1 VKKAEKQEIDVAK
14 ELAFVIINPYTLA
27 KSRTGGVIARCVGRT
42 DLDLVGARMFAPSD
56 ALINEYVELI
66 RAGEKDS
73 DVGQMIADYVSENYR
88 PDAVTG
94 KSKRVMLLMFE
105 GENAVNKIWHIA
117 GSSTKNMYSGLTIR
131 DTYGDF
137 ILNDDGSVRYYEPA
151 VLVAPTVKRAEATL
165 RLWAKYSDECGGIVN
180 AAGDVPV
187 DDNTETTLVMLKPD
201 NFRFPSLR
209 AGNIIDILSRS
220 SLRIVGAKKFAMTV
234 PQAEEFYGPVVDALT
249 DKFEMI
255 GSGRAAAVLSR
266 EFGFKVDTDD
276 VKELCQKLGHK
287 FATAQFSNIVKFITG
302 LTPEEYKSKLA
313 AAEENGEEHKF
324 DGCLALVYE
333 GPNAIKTIRDILGPT
348 DPSKAAPGSVRKEFG
363 SDIMV
368 NAAHASDSTENA
380 QREMRIIDIAGD
392 TIKPLVKKYYG

>member
-1 VKKAEKQEIDVAK
+1 MAK

-42 DLDLVGARMFAPSD
+42 DLDLVGARMFAPSEE
-56 ALINEYVELI
+56 LVNEYVDHIKKNEQ
-66 RAGEKDS
+66 DS
-73 DVGQMIADYVSENYR
+73 EVGQMVADYVSRYYR

-94 KSKRVMLLMFE
+94 KSKRVMLLLFE

-131 DTYGDF
+131 DTYGDY
-137 ILNDDGSVRYYEPA
+137 ILNDDGSVQYYEPA

-165 RLWAKYSDECGGIVN
+165 RIWNKYSEECGGIVDS
-180 AAGDVPV
+180 GIDQ
-187 DDNTETTLVMLKPD
+187 DNDTDIETTLVMLKPD

-220 SLRIVGAKKFAMTV
+220 GLRIVGVKKFAMTV

-249 DKFEMI
+249 GKFEMI
-255 GSGRAAAVLSR
+255 GAGGAAKALTR
-266 EFGFKVDTDD
+266 EFGFEVTKDDT
-276 VKELCQKLGHK
+276 KELCRKLGRK
-287 FATAQFSNIVKFITG
+287 FAEAQFSSIVKFITG
-302 LTPEEYKSKLA
+302 LTPEEYKAKVADASA
-313 AAEENGEEHKF
+313 NGEEHKF
-324 DGCLALVYE
+324 EGCLALVYE
-333 GPNAIKTIRDILGPT
+333 GENAIQIIRDILGPT

-380 QREMRIIDIAGD
+380 QREMKIIDIEGD
-392 TIKPLVKKYYG
+392 SFIIDVVKKYYG